1 MRFCE
6 IIKNIVFILIF
17 WGLKLYL
24 IMQCF
29 FFIIFVLVLQQMCTG
44 FYLLFV
50 LAITYYLTMN
60 HFNGLKH
67 KHVN

>member
-1 MRFCE
+1 M
-6 IIKNIVFILIF
+6 II
-17 WGLKLYL
+17 WGLKT
-24 IMQCF
+24 
-29 FFIIFVLVLQQMCTG
+29 IFNHAMDFYYFYSCVIACVQW

>member
-1 MRFCE
+1 MAFCE
-6 IIKNIVFILIF
+6 IIKNIIFALIF

-24 IMQCF
+24 IMQCLF
-29 FFIIFVLVLQQMCTG
+29 IIIFVLVLQQMCSG

>member
-1 MRFCE
+1 M
-6 IIKNIVFILIF
+6 IF
-17 WGLKLYL
+17 GGLKLYL
-24 IMQCF
+24 IMQF
-29 FFIIFVLVLQQMCTG
+29 FFIIIFVLVLQQMCSG

-50 LAITYYLTMN
+50 LAIAYYLTMN

>member
-1 MRFCE
+1 
-6 IIKNIVFILIF
+6 
-17 WGLKLYL
+17 
-24 IMQCF
+24 MQF
-29 FFIIFVLVLQQMCTG
+29 FFIIIFVLVLQQMCSG

-50 LAITYYLTMN
+50 LAIAYYLTMN